1 MSPRCIPILVLCWMI
16 GLFPGCFPLDVREPT
31 EVIKAPEDSKKG
43 KKEAIPVQ
51 KEPRW
56 DGYSQTGKASYYH
69 TKYHLKETAS
79 GERFD
84 QNAKMAAHQQLPFDT
99 RVRVTNV
106 KNNRSVV
113 VRIVDRG
120 PFAEGRIIDLSKS
133 AFRQIADIDAGVIQ
147 VRIKVLES
155 Y

>member
-1 MSPRCIPILVLCWMI
+1 MSQRGIPILVLCWMI

-31 EVIKAPEDSKKG
+31 EVIEAPKGSKKG

-51 KEPRW
+51 KESKRR
-56 DGYSQTGKASYYH
+56 GYTETGKASYYH

-120 PFAEGRIIDLSKS
+120 PFAKGRIIDLSKS

-147 VRIKVLES
+147 VGIKVLE
-155 Y
+155 